1 MLTTNYYN
9 FKSNNQLMS
18 RAYTNSNGYPSNITT
33 LFKNVPFKQLHYPDG
48 SYNTG
53 YIAYSYGYG
62 DVLFDGTPS
71 STTYAPSGE
80 KVLHCFAIGFD
91 GSNTPASIDDYKL
104 IEPILNCNIITTTFT
119 KIDNKYVREF
129 TIKNNNNTE
138 ITINGVGLFGS
149 FGADRS
155 NYSSGDKVSLP
166 LLYREV
172 FASSITVPSKS
183 SFIYRLEITVGE

>member
-9 FKSNNQLMS
+9 FKSNNQLVS
-18 RAYTNSNGYPSNITT
+18 RAYTHSSGYPSKVTT
-33 LFKNVPFKQLHYPDG
+33 LFTNDSFKEFHYPDG

-53 YIAYSYGYG
+53 YIVYSYGYG
-62 DVLFDGTPS
+62 DVLFDGSPVN
-71 STTYAPSGE
+71 TTYAPSGE
-80 KVLHCFAIGFD
+80 RVAHCFAIGFD
-91 GSNTPASIDDYKL
+91 GSNTPASINDYKL
-104 IEPILNCNIITTTFT
+104 IEPILNCKIITTTFA

-129 TIKNNNNTE
+129 TIQNNNNTE

-155 NYSSGDKVSLP
+155 TYSSAEKVSLP

-172 FASSITVPSKS
+172 FASPITVPASS
-183 SFIYRLEITVGE
+183 SFIYRLEISIGE

>member
-9 FKSNNQLMS
+9 LKSNNQLMS
-18 RAYTNSNGYPSNITT
+18 RAYANSSGYPNNITT
-33 LFKNVPFKQLHYPDG
+33 LFKDVPFKQLHYPDG
-48 SYNTG
+48 SYNGG
-53 YIAYSYGYG
+53 YLVYSYGYG
-62 DVLFDGTPS
+62 DVLFDGTPVN
-71 STTYAPSGE
+71 TIYASSGE
-80 KVLHCFAIGFD
+80 KVAHCFAIGFD
-91 GSNTPASIDDYKL
+91 GSNTPTSIDDYKL
-104 IEPILNCNIITTTFT
+104 IEPILNCKVIATTFT

-155 NYSSGDKVSLP
+155 TYSSGEKVSLP

-172 FASSITVPSKS
+172 FASSITVPVQS
-183 SFIYRLEITVGE
+183 SFIYRLEITIGE